1 METLPMEIVN
11 KIIEYDGR
19 IKNRNGKYINQIN
32 KNDKRYDILLTIQRP
47 FIRLTTPYYYSIV
60 YFTNN
65 KYRILVVKSK
75 LSKNIYILY
84 ENLNHGISR
93 LIESIEY

>member
-32 KNDKRYDILLTIQRP
+32 KNDKRYDILLTIQQP